1 MRYSSRQY
9 PALVAAIALILYSN
23 LFFGFRQLEDNL
35 IASAAEVLAV
45 S

>member
-9 PALVAAIALILYSN
+9 PALVAANELKLYSN
-23 LFFGFRQLEDNL
+23 LFFGFRQLEDNS
-35 IASAAEVLAV
+35 ITRAAEVLVA